1 MFGDLLNA
9 ASNALK
15 PQTTSAPNMMPLPS
29 LTGGA
34 GGAAGPSSAEG
45 ASYGSGA
52 DNSGWNVN
60 FSGVQSA
67 SSQQDKS
74 SGAGLLSGV
83 GGAIPWWAWAALGLA
98 VLWRMRRSAK

>member
-1 MFGDLLNA
+1 M
-9 ASNALK
+9 
-15 PQTTSAPNMMPLPS
+15 
-29 LTGGA
+29 TGGA
-34 GGAAGPSSAEG
+34 GGSAGPSSAEG

-74 SGAGLLSGV
+74 SGAGLVSGI
-83 GGAIPWWAWAALGLA
+83 GGAIPWWVWGVLGLA
-98 VLWRMRRSAK
+98 VVWRMRKSAK